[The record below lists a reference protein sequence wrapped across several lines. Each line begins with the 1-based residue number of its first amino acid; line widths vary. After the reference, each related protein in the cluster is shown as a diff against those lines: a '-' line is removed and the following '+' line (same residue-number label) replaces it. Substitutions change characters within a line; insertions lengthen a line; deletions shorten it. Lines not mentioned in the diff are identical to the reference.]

1 MVRLGSK
8 LIFASFVFS
17 IAIVQITGVS
27 VVHRADYQKVL
38 LAEAKRLG
46 AVIHLNAEVTSVDV
60 LTTSVLL
67 ASQKRIYADV
77 IIGADGEFLPI
88 VCS

>member
-1 MVRLGSK
+1 
-8 LIFASFVFS
+8 
-17 IAIVQITGVS
+17 
-27 VVHRADYQKVL
+27 L